1 LAFSPTAGKAGFDGK
16 RKSMYGFKAHIN
28 VDEDAFIKTTAF
40 TAGNV
45 HGSNHFTELLNG
57 HESAVYADSA

>member
-28 VDEDAFIKTTAF
+28 VDEDRLIKATAF

-45 HGSNHFTELLNG
+45 NDSNHFTERLSG
-57 HESAVYADSA
+57 DESAV